1 MKKYIGYYIA
11 GNFYGYSIYEI
22 TDAHKKKLYMAEPVG
37 AGATRSKT
45 NLNDLY
51 YQLEKD
57 VLPYWGGSYRCPW
70 RCRRRSPSCRP
81 VQS

>member
-37 AGATRSKT
+37 AGATRSET

-57 VLPYWGGSYRCPW
+57 VLMNNYIARQELKRVRGR
-70 RCRRRSPSCRP
+70 
-81 VQS
+81 

>member
-22 TDAHKKKLYMAEPVG
+22 TDANKKKLYMAEPVG
-37 AGATRSKT
+37 AGATRSET

-57 VLPYWGGSYRCPW
+57 VLMNNYIARQELKRVRGR
-70 RCRRRSPSCRP
+70 
-81 VQS
+81 

>member
-22 TDAHKKKLYMAEPVG
+22 TDAYKKKLYMAEPIG
-37 AGATRSKT
+37 AGATRSET

-57 VLPYWGGSYRCPW
+57 VLMNNYIARQELKRVRGR
-70 RCRRRSPSCRP
+70 
-81 VQS
+81 

>member
-57 VLPYWGGSYRCPW
+57 VLMNNYIARQELKRVRGR
-70 RCRRRSPSCRP
+70 
-81 VQS
+81 